1 MFEEEYKQK
10 MKQLREK
17 QAVTDMIPPVPQQNP
32 GRRMPWGEREFPELP
47 PGAVSQKLMS
57 SMCPPTGHI
66 WNNWKGR
73 GWAAHLEAETKTEFP
88 RISEPWDKN
97 APGNRATDPQSLEK
111 GRQEAGRIVLRRPW
125 RQYCKWKVIELSD
138 CPVKNLCTEGATLAD
153 GSEEESDEEAS
164 EDDDDD
170 DEEDDV

>member
-1 MFEEEYKQK
+1 

-32 GRRMPWGEREFPELP
+32 GRRMPWGESKFPELP
-47 PGAVSQKLMS
+47 AGAVSQKQLSRMR
-57 SMCPPTGHI
+57 PPTGHI

-73 GWAAHLEAETKTEFP
+73 GWMAHLEAETKSEFP
-88 RISEPWDKN
+88 RISEPWTTH
-97 APGNRATDPQSLEK
+97 APNRARDPQSLEK
-111 GRQEAGRIVLRRPW
+111 GRQLAGIIVLRRLW
-125 RQYCKWKVIELSD
+125 GQYCKWKVIELSD
-138 CPVKNLCTEGATLAD
+138 GPVKNLFPEGATLAD

-170 DEEDDV
+170 DDDDEDV